1 MSKRIDILN
10 GPNLNLLGT
19 REPEVY
25 GSDTLKDIEAAC
37 GARAKEHGLEIAF
50 HQTNSEGELVDLIQ
64 KSSKTAAGVVLNA
77 GAYTHTSIA
86 LYDALLACE
95 AEVIEVHLSN
105 PQAREEFRH
114 DSFIA
119 KAALGSI
126 CGFGAKGYLFAIDAF
141 ADRLK
146 KATK

>member
-19 REPEVY
+19 REPGVY

-37 GARAKEHGLEIAF
+37 SARAKEHGLEIAF
-50 HQTNSEGELVDLIQ
+50 HQTNSEGELVDLVQ

-114 DSFIA
+114 DSFVA

-126 CGFGAKGYLFAIDAF
+126 CGFGAKGYLLAIDAF

-146 KATK
+146 KGKK

>member
-1 MSKRIDILN
+1 MSKRVDILN

-25 GSDTLKDIEAAC
+25 GSDTLKDIEAVC
-37 GARAKEHGLEIAF
+37 RTRAKDYGLEIAF
-50 HQTNSEGELVDLIQ
+50 HQTNSEGELVDLVQ
-64 KSSKTAAGVVLNA
+64 KSSKTAAGVILNA

-126 CGFGAKGYLFAIDAF
+126 CGFGTKGYLLAIDAF

-146 KATK
+146 RETK

>member
-1 MSKRIDILN
+1 MSNRIDVLN
-10 GPNLNLLGT
+10 GANLNLLGT
-19 REPEVY
+19 REPEIY
-25 GSDTLKDIEAAC
+25 GGDTLKDIEDAC
-37 GARAKEHGLEIAF
+37 RARAEAHGLEIAF

-64 KSSKTAAGVVLNA
+64 KSSKEAAGVILNA

-95 AEVIEVHLSN
+95 VDAIEVHLSN

-119 KAALGSI
+119 KAAAGSI
-126 CGFGAKGYLFAIDAF
+126 CGFGKLGYLLAIDAF

-146 KATK
+146 KGTR